1 MDNEEIKA
9 LKAQIR
15 KDVRAKR
22 RMLGKE
28 QIAES
33 SGLVSKQVFALEA
46 FENAELLLA
55 YMPARNELDV
65 GYITE
70 KARELGKRAAFPL
83 CIENGGLRLLVPD
96 TPDCFVKGS
105 YGILE
110 PDVSRSR
117 EVEAAALDL
126 IIVPAIAFTKDGNRL
141 GQGGGYYDRL
151 LKKTDAVTVGV
162 GYDFQLFADLPV
174 EPHDCRLDYVV
185 TPSGVFDCTNT
196 KR

>member
-1 MDNEEIKA
+1 MDTDRIKM

-22 RMLGKE
+22 RLLDEK

-33 SGLVSKQVFALEA
+33 SKKVCEKISGTEDFKK
-46 FENAELLLA
+46 AELMLV

-65 GYITE
+65 NYITQE
-70 KARELGKRAAFPL
+70 ARSLGKRTAFPF
-83 CIENGGLRLLVPD
+83 CIEDGGLRLFVPD

-110 PDVSRSR
+110 PDISRSK
-117 EVEAAALDL
+117 EVEAADLDL
-126 IIVPAIAFTKDGNRL
+126 IIVPAIAFTKEGNRL

-151 LKKTDAVTVGV
+151 LKKTEAVTIGV
-162 GYDFQLFADLPV
+162 GYDFQLFEELPV
-174 EPHDCRLDYVV
+174 EPHDCRLNYVM
-185 TPSGVFDCTNT
+185 TPSDEFICKT
-196 KR
+196 